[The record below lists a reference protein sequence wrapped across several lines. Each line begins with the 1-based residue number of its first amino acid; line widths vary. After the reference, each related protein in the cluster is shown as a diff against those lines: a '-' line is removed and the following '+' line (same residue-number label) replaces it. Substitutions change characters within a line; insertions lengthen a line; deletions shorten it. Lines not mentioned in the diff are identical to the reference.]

1 MKIAITAD
9 IHLKTNKEYPERF
22 NALKNILDQ
31 LLNERIENLII
42 AGDLFD
48 IESQNY
54 SVFDE
59 LCREKKY
66 RDINFYI
73 IPGNHDW
80 TIDAKYFTA
89 ANIKI
94 FKEPEFVTFEDAG
107 PVFFFVPYL
116 PGKSMGEII
125 AKYKESLPPVW
136 VLIGHGD
143 YLSGIRYPNTYESG
157 RLYMQLGRPD
167 IEYYKPTR
175 VILGHIHKK
184 MEIGKVNYTG
194 SPCGMDINE
203 TGRKSFIILDTSDL
217 NIVEKIV
224 ETDYI
229 FFNEDLIVLPTSNE
243 FDYVRSKI
251 SCFIVKWNL
260 SKTEIPGARIRLKVK
275 GYTSDKKKLEAVLK
289 ESFSGF
295 TFYNNQ
301 GPDLGEVSL
310 FNELE
315 RISIVERVKERIDL
329 LEETNGYTQAKKDLI
344 LEQALGIILKE

>member
-31 LLNERIENLII
+31 LLKERIENLII

-66 RDINFYI
+66 SDINFYI

-80 TIDAKYFTA
+80 TIDSKYFMA

-94 FKEPEFVTFEDAG
+94 IKEPEFVTFEDTG
-107 PVFFFVPYL
+107 PGFFFVPYL

-125 AKYKESLPPVW
+125 AKYKQSLPPRW

-157 RLYMQLGRPD
+157 IYMPLGRSD
-167 IEYYKPTR
+167 IEYYNPSR

-203 TGRKSFIILDTSDL
+203 AGRRSFIILDASDL
-217 NIVEKIV
+217 SITEKTV
-224 ETDYI
+224 DTDYI
-229 FFNEDLIVLPTSNE
+229 FFNENLVVLPTSSE
-243 FDYVRSKI
+243 FDYVRNKI
-251 SCFIVKWNL
+251 GGFITKWKL
-260 SKTEIPGARIRLKVK
+260 SKLEIPGARIRLKVK

-295 TFYNNQ
+295 TFYNNE
-301 GPDLGEVSL
+301 GPDLSEVSL
-310 FNELE
+310 FNDLE
-315 RISIVERVKERIDL
+315 RVSIVERVKEKIDL
-329 LEETNGYTQAKKDLI
+329 LEETDGYTQAKKDLV
-344 LEQALGIILKE
+344 LEQALGVILKE